1 MRAELVGERA
11 PRLVLRAR
19 RDPQGMVAPRS
30 CFRDQLPKQDAA
42 DALTPYARL
51 HAESDLRHSSR
62 RPIGRMQ
69 LRSPSDHAAFD
80 IDDDYRAII
89 GTFRGIVFDEAVV
102 QKSVKTVTQALR
114 VEPQQMIAQQRQ
126 FLLLSQGANG
136 AHRKRRPG
144 VMLVVHGKTPLG

>member
-51 HAESDLRHSSR
+51 HAESDLRHGIR
-62 RPIGRMQ
+62 RLVGQMQ
-69 LRSPSDHAAFD
+69 LRSPSDNAAFD
-80 IDDDYRAII
+80 IGDDDCAIT

-102 QKSVKTVTQALR
+102 QKSVKTITTAVR
-114 VEPQQMIAQQRQ
+114 VEPQQMIAQ
-126 FLLLSQGANG
+126 
-136 AHRKRRPG
+136 
-144 VMLVVHGKTPLG
+144 